1 MTRSLDRGSWLAAA
15 GLIVLMLAVYAVAV
29 WSMHRFP
36 LLRWD
41 ASLGYALALCIVV
54 TWAAG
59 WLLKWRRELVATRG
73 LLRSLTDPLAIAL
86 IATLVVG
93 NPLYHILNATLDW
106 GPISRVAYLVEQRD
120 CFRVGKGRGPQ
131 LILRRGS
138 DRDERVRL
146 DVPKRV
152 CEDAEQEQ
160 EVILEVKP
168 GFLGSPWIARYA
180 VQPGR

>member
-1 MTRSLDRGSWLAAA
+1 VTRSLDRGSWLAAA

-41 ASLGYALALCIVV
+41 ASLGYALALCIVA

-59 WLLKWRRELVATRG
+59 WLLKWRRELLGTRG

-106 GPISRVAYLVEQRD
+106 GPISRFAYLVEQRD

-138 DRDERVRL
+138 NRDERVRL

-168 GFLGSPWIARYA
+168 GFLGSPWIARYTIE
-180 VQPGR
+180 PSR